1 MPLAERVATMG
12 DAPEAGRQAR
22 VDLTVPA
29 HVVDAVR
36 TALLRGE
43 THYTSRPGMPDL
55 RARVADALAWLG
67 GPIYDPGT
75 SLVITT
81 GARESLFV
89 VLLGLRPAPGT
100 VYVSGA
106 AAREYAS
113 LFHLMQVVPI
123 EPSAFVTDT
132 VGLLY
137 RECESDA
144 AGHQRLLQF
153 AERRGLIDV
162 LNIREAIGSAP
173 VASLPRVSPDRTIV
187 IGSLDALP
195 GVRAFGVGFVAGP
208 PAVMGR
214 VRTWKQAFSI
224 CTAAPSQRAALAA
237 IDAWRKEAQ

>member
-1 MPLAERVATMG
+1 MPLADRVATMG
-12 DAPEAGRQAR
+12 DAPDAGRQAH

-29 HVVDAVR
+29 HVVDALR
-36 TALLRGE
+36 AALLGGE
-43 THYTSRPGMPDL
+43 THYTSRPGMPAL

-67 GPIYDPGT
+67 GPVYDPGT

-100 VYVSGA
+100 VYVCGA

-123 EPSAFVTDT
+123 EAPPRVTDT
-132 VGLLY
+132 VSLLY
-137 RECESDA
+137 REREVDA
-144 AGHQRLLQF
+144 ADHQSLLRLGEQ
-153 AERRGLIDV
+153 RGLIDV
-162 LNIREAIGSAP
+162 LNVRDAIGSAP
-173 VASLPRVSPDRTIV
+173 AASLPPVSPDRTIV

-224 CTAAPSQRAALAA
+224 CTAAPSQRAALVA
-237 IDAWRKEAQ
+237 IDAWWKEAQ